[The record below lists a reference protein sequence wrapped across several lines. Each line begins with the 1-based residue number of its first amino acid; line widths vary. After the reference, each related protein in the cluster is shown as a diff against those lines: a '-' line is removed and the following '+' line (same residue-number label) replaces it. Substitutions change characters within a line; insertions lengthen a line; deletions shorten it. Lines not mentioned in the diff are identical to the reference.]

1 MCPATPGAHEQKHI
15 LRVSFVFRDRSRLTH
30 RLMTS
35 LRRTAAVAILIIA
48 MAFLLLAPGC
58 GGPFVTLVTTE
69 HVATSGVLDAVIRDL
84 GKQQGVSVKVVA
96 EPDLAAVLEQGRDGG
111 ADVVIVPAGESVN
124 DFVTNADGLQRVDFM
139 YNDLVVI
146 GPPGDPAGVKG
157 LTSGVAS
164 CQRIGGAQVGFVTMG
179 GASDLDGLISG
190 CWEGAGIA
198 TEGQPWYLETG
209 KSVEDTIREAGS
221 KQAYSIVDL
230 GTWKKMEGKVPLMA
244 LAQGG
249 NTLRNQYSIV
259 VVNPE
264 KYSVRAEDA
273 HAAGEFVW
281 FLTGEQGQN
290 RIAASKVSN
299 SVVFHPDAIEQT
311 RGMGTYTSP

>member
-1 MCPATPGAHEQKHI
+1 
-15 LRVSFVFRDRSRLTH
+15 
-30 RLMTS
+30 MTS
-35 LRRTAAVAILIIA
+35 FSRTAAVGVLSVA
-48 MAFLLLAPGC
+48 MALLLLAPGC
-58 GGPFVTLVTTE
+58 GGPSVALVTTV
-69 HVATSGVLDAVIRDL
+69 HVVTSGVLNTVISDL
-84 GKQQGVSVKVVA
+84 GKQQGVSVKVSA
-96 EPDLAAVLEQGRDGG
+96 EADPATVLVRGRDGE

-124 DFVTNADGLQRVDFM
+124 DFVKNADGLQRVDFM

-164 CQRIGGAQVGFVTMG
+164 CQRIGGAKVGFVTMG

-190 CWEGAGIA
+190 CWEGAGIS
-198 TEGQPWYLETG
+198 TDGQPWYLETG

-230 GTWKKMEGKVPLMA
+230 GTWEKINGKVPLMV

-249 NTLRNQYSIV
+249 NTLRNQYSLV

-273 HAAGEFVW
+273 HSAGEFVW
-281 FLTGEQGQN
+281 FLTGQQGQE
-290 RIAASKVSN
+290 RIAESKVSN